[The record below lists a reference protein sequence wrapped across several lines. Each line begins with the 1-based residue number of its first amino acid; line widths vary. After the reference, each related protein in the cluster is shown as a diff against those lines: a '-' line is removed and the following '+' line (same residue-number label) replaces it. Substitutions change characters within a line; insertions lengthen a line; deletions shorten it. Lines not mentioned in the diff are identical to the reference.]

1 MNPISFYL
9 KSLYK
14 KTHGYRPTWLP
25 STLIQIGDVGILEN
39 DVFIKES
46 TLKNNRIFFEVET
59 SESGTDIDFS
69 SERGITLTTK
79 LKGQTDP
86 SLTSLGKADA
96 GFIIEFKHENGFIF
110 KAKDSRKSIISNL
123 GAVKEEVLRRF
134 HEGNWDKNWVIISE
148 LIEVKSATILLSGQ
162 AGSKVELKAQ
172 GDLNVSTMDIADA
185 SLNLKLESGQTLA
198 ATILGQERITP
209 LYRVIGVKQPFF
221 SDPSV
226 VGRGP
231 SELQNMEDN
240 IEISE
245 IEIEVP
251 EIENLE

>member
-25 STLIQIGDVGILEN
+25 NTPIKIGDVGILED

-46 TLKNNRIFFEVET
+46 TLNEHGIYFEVAI
-59 SESGTDIDFS
+59 SESDATIDFS
-69 SERGITLTTK
+69 SECGITLKTK
-79 LKGQTDP
+79 LEGKIDP
-86 SLTSLGKADA
+86 SATSLGKADA
-96 GFIIEFKHENGFIF
+96 GFIIEFNDENGFIF
-110 KAKDSRKSIISNL
+110 KAKGSRTSVISNL
-123 GAVKEEVLRRF
+123 GAVKREVLRRF
-134 HEGNWDKNWVIISE
+134 NEGNWAKNWVIISE
-148 LIEVKSATILLSGQ
+148 LIEAKSATILLSGQ

-198 ATILGQERITP
+198 ATILGQQKITP
-209 LYRVIGVKQPFF
+209 LYRIIGVKQSFF

-226 VGRGP
+226 VGREP
-231 SELQNMEDN
+231 SAELQKKEDN

-245 IEIEVP
+245 IEIEVSD
-251 EIENLE
+251 IEN